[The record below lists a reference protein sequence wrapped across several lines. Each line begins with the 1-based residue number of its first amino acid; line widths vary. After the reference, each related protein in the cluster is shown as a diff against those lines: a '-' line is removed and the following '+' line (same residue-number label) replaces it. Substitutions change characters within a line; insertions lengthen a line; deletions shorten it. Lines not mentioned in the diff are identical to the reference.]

1 MRTTITIYTMRAA
14 YDIMVGYTAIR
25 IFMHA
30 GGGNVSSNQSG
41 CRIASHLEVKYFKL
55 KPPLW
60 PDLLP
65 ARLLPCLL
73 LCRAARGPCRL
84 ARRGTVDL
92 SCVRAHDRPEAAQ
105 ADAARRVIFTCSY
118 PPDEWSG
125 QQWRRSKKQRKR
137 NMLWRLETDNAEK

>member
-1 MRTTITIYTMRAA
+1 MRAA

-55 KPPLW
+55 KPPLR

-65 ARLLPCLL
+65 ARARLLPCPASSVAPPADLADSL
-73 LCRAARGPCRL
+73 AAARSICHACVCMTGRRPRKQM
-84 ARRGTVDL
+84 RRGV
-92 SCVRAHDRPEAAQ
+92 
-105 ADAARRVIFTCSY
+105 
-118 PPDEWSG
+118 
-125 QQWRRSKKQRKR
+125 
-137 NMLWRLETDNAEK
+137 